1 MLAELSARLMASRA
15 AGGNNNSGVQAE
27 EGTELDDGPARL
39 VLGDDCS
46 VM

>member
-1 MLAELSARLMASRA
+1 MLAELSARLIASRA
-15 AGGNNNSGVQAE
+15 AGTTNLGIQV
-27 EGTELDDGPARL
+27 EGDAGPDGGPARL